1 MSYDEITNLE
11 DISRK
16 AISKIPNESY
26 LVNFDLK
33 VKFNRNLVNTSIRD
47 VELLAKDFQE
57 SECPKTL
64 YMNHG
69 EYINK
74 KTDGIQ
80 NVINELKK
88 EKSNRSLISLINQ
101 EDIIDSKDTPIPSF
115 MILQFSIEEGTKLY
129 VTTYFRALE
138 VATFLRVNTEE
149 IRLIVKRIL
158 NSYLAVKEIYLNI
171 IAFRAYNKPERISL
185 IKPKIDLFGESE
197 ILKHLMKDRF
207 DELIPLLDEKKYVST
222 VIEYQSLEYI
232 IKLINDEVFKKM
244 THENLQKPL
253 VLIILKEA
261 VEILKEL
268 KKLRQIASHHSNI
281 DDKEKEFKEKIEKLI
296 QEIRN
301 EPR

>member
-33 VKFNRNLVNTSIRD
+33 VKFNRDLVNTSIRD
-47 VELLAKDFQE
+47 VESLAKDFQE
-57 SECPKTL
+57 SECPETL

-101 EDIIDSKDTPIPSF
+101 EDIIDSKDNPIPSF
-115 MILQFSIEEGTKLY
+115 MILQCSIEDGTKLY

>member
-57 SECPKTL
+57 LKCPKTL

-101 EDIIDSKDTPIPSF
+101 EDIIDSKDKPIPSF

-138 VATFLRVNTEE
+138 VATFLRVNIEE
-149 IRLIVKRIL
+149 IRLILKRIL
-158 NSYLAVKEIYLNI
+158 NSYLAVEEIYLNI

-197 ILKHLMKDRF
+197 ILKHLMKDEF
-207 DELIPLLDEKKYVST
+207 NKLIPLLDEKKYVST

-232 IKLINDEVFKKM
+232 IKLINDEVFKKFI
-244 THENLQKPL
+244 HENLQKPL
-253 VLIILKEA
+253 VSVILKEA
-261 VEILKEL
+261 VVILKEL
-268 KKLRQIASHHSNI
+268 KELRQRASHHSSI

-296 QEIRN
+296 REIRN
-301 EPR
+301 EPS

>member
-33 VKFNRNLVNTSIRD
+33 VKFNRDLVNTSIRD
-47 VELLAKDFQE
+47 VESLAKDFQE
-57 SECPKTL
+57 SECPETL

-101 EDIIDSKDTPIPSF
+101 EDIIDSKDNPIPSF
-115 MILQFSIEEGTKLY
+115 IILQCSIEDGIKLY

-207 DELIPLLDEKKYVST
+207 DELIPLLDEKNMF
-222 VIEYQSLEYI
+222 L
-232 IKLINDEVFKKM
+232 
-244 THENLQKPL
+244 P
-253 VLIILKEA
+253 
-261 VEILKEL
+261 
-268 KKLRQIASHHSNI
+268 
-281 DDKEKEFKEKIEKLI
+281 
-296 QEIRN
+296 
-301 EPR
+301 